1 MENNKIIKREFYQRN
16 TQKVAKDLLGKK
28 IVRNIIKNDNT
39 IFKLSGF
46 IVETEAYG
54 FKNDKSSHAY
64 NGITK
69 RNQVMFGQV
78 GRSYVYFTYGNHYC
92 FNIVSYGCDVKAGA
106 VLIRAIEPIEG
117 IEVMKK
123 NRKIENIHSLA
134 SGPGKLTQA
143 FQINNQHNDLDL
155 TYLNNEIHVEEGI
168 VPDGICVTK
177 RIGIKNDVYKFW
189 RFIMMNKHIDGMKI
203 NKHVSRKKE
212 NSNYIF
218 N

>member
-1 MENNKIIKREFYQRN
+1 MDTK
-16 TQKVAKDLLGKK
+16 KVAKDLVGKK
-28 IVRNIIKNDNT
+28 IVRNIKENEHVVM
-39 IFKLSGF
+39 KLSGL

-69 RNQVMFGQV
+69 RNGVMFGQV

-92 FNIVSYGCDVKAGA
+92 FNIVARKFNVKAGA
-106 VLIRAIEPIEG
+106 VLIRAVEPIKG
-117 IEVMKK
+117 IEYMKK
-123 NRKIENIHSLA
+123 NRKVENLYSLV
-134 SGPGKLTQA
+134 SGPGKFTQA
-143 FQINNQHNDLDL
+143 FQINQQHNDLDL
-155 TYLNNEIHVEEGI
+155 TDYNNEVYVEEGI